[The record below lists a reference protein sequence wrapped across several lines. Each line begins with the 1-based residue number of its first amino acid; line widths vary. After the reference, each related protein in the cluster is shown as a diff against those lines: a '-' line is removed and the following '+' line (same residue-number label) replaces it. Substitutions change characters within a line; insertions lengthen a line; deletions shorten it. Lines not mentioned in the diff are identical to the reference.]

1 MVKLNN
7 KGLINPLL
15 IPLVLSI
22 LVMVGFGISTYVYYT
37 NFVDQRDNVDQKI
50 DSAVQIAEAE
60 QREKLDK
67 EFAEKE
73 KIPNKTYTTPS
84 IYGSVKL
91 TFPKTWSSFVTDTGA
106 TIDYYGHPDYVPSKG
121 VNYALRLNVS
131 TKKFASE
138 IKSYDAAVK
147 KGELKATSITV
158 SGTTG
163 TRLDGLLKKDQQ
175 GTMVIFPLRDKTLKV
190 WTENKDFAADYEAV
204 LKQLTFVP

>member
-15 IPLVLSI
+15 IPLVLSA
-22 LVMVGFGISTYVYYT
+22 LVMVGLGISTYVYYT
-37 NFVDQRDNVDQKI
+37 NFVDQRDNVNKKI
-50 DSAVQIAEAE
+50 DSAVEIAETE

-67 EFAEKE
+67 DFAERV
-73 KIPNKTYTTPS
+73 KIPNRTFTTPS

-91 TFPKTWSSFVTDTGA
+91 TFPKTWSSYVDDTGNM
-106 TIDYYGHPDYVPSKG
+106 IDYYGHPEYVPSKG

-131 TKKFASE
+131 TKKFANE
-138 IKSYDAAVK
+138 IKSYDQDVK
-147 KGELKATSITV
+147 KGDLKAVSITI

-163 TRLDGLLKKDQQ
+163 TRLDGLLEKDQQ

-190 WTENKDFAADYEAV
+190 WTENKDFGPDFEAI

>member
-15 IPLVLSI
+15 IPLVLSV
-22 LVMVGFGISTYVYYT
+22 LVVVGFGISTYVYYT

-50 DSAVQIAEAE
+50 DSAVQVAETE

-67 EFAEKE
+67 EFAERE

-91 TFPKTWSSFVTDTGA
+91 TFPKTWSSFVNDTGN
-106 TIDYYGHPDYVPSKG
+106 TIDYYGHPEYVPSKG

-131 TKKFASE
+131 TKKFATE
-138 IKSYDAAVK
+138 IKSFDAAVK
-147 KGELKATSITV
+147 KGELKAVSITV

-175 GTMVIFPLRDKTLKV
+175 GSMVIFPLRDKTLKV

>member
-15 IPLVLSI
+15 IPLVLSA
-22 LVMVGFGISTYVYYT
+22 LVMVGFAISTYVYYT
-37 NFVDQRDNVDQKI
+37 NFVDQRDNVNQKI
-50 DSAVQIAEAE
+50 SNAVEIAETE

-67 EFAEKE
+67 DFAERE
-73 KIPNKTYTTPS
+73 KIPNKTYTSPS

-91 TFPKTWSSFVTDTGA
+91 TFPKTWSSFVTDTGSS
-106 TIDYYGHPDYVPSKG
+106 IDYYGHPDYVPSKG
-121 VNYALRLNVS
+121 VNYALRMNVS

-138 IKSYDAAVK
+138 IKSYDAEVK
-147 KGELKATSITV
+147 KGDLKAVSITV

-190 WTENKDFAADYEAV
+190 WTENKDFAADFESV